1 MGSEPAAESNSHPAQ
16 ADQENEL
23 ARLRAELE
31 EYQDLIDEL
40 PAIYETKFSH
50 QLRDV
55 AQDIRTL
62 MDERQRLVQQINH
75 RLQGGMDAPQADTV
89 SASVRAGSRRWFTRP
104 HAWPWAFAAG
114 TAALLL
120 SLPLALVLRS
130 QNRAT
135 PSQAAAEQATA
146 ATAATTA
153 AADVSGAPQAAD
165 SQAAEPRL
173 QLRAN
178 GEVWLELRSPDDQ
191 LLYVRTLEP
200 GEQLTFP
207 WAQGMRI
214 RSGRPHLLDVS
225 LPDQPFAPLG
235 AANDFS
241 WRTLNLPADH
251 RSGDPKSEILDQA
264 S

>member
-1 MGSEPAAESNSHPAQ
+1 VAEPADVD
-16 ADQENEL
+16 DQFDPLGSIEEQYK
-23 ARLRAELE
+23 AARAELE

-40 PAIYETKFSH
+40 PAIYEIKFSH

-55 AQDIRTL
+55 AQDIRTM

-104 HAWPWAFAAG
+104 LAWPWAFAAG

-135 PSQAAAEQATA
+135 PSPAAAEQATA

-153 AADVSGAPQAAD
+153 ATDVSGAPQAAD
-165 SQAAEPRL
+165 SKAAEPRL

>member
-1 MGSEPAAESNSHPAQ
+1 MGSEPAAESISHPAQ

-23 ARLRAELE
+23 TRLRAELD

-62 MDERQRLVQQINH
+62 MDERQRLMQQINH

-89 SASVRAGSRRWFTRP
+89 SASVRAGSRHWFTRLQIR
-104 HAWPWAFAAG
+104 PWAFAAG

-135 PSQAAAEQATA
+135 PSPAAAEQATA
-146 ATAATTA
+146 ATTA
-153 AADVSGAPQAAD
+153 AIDVSGEPQSAD
-165 SQAAEPRL
+165 SQAVEPRL

-178 GEVWLELRSPDDQ
+178 GEVWLELRSPDGQ
-191 LLYVRTLEP
+191 LLCVRTLEP

-225 LPDQPFAPLG
+225 LADQPFAPLG
-235 AANDFS
+235 AVNDFS

-251 RSGDPKSEILDQA
+251 RSGDPKSAILDQA